1 MAAAHGAAGQPPQ
14 APQAPAFTPYPDTKL
29 SPCVRLVAYTMDNTC
44 GTNKSQFMFGA
55 LATAPLRGY
64 VDAIKIEFMVVGHTK
79 MRLDNAFSATG
90 NAFRKNDVF
99 NLGMLCNLFSPYFDV
114 RAYDERLLK
123 SYRSGTPAIF
133 TDIKGITGWRSFM
146 LVGDDGLLNLTTSP
160 DGTIAHAVLM
170 KAVGDLEE
178 RSLAVVLEAVVEG
191 TGYHGIGDETGLYGP
206 KINRLFPLRRVRLF
220 YRPTEGVGPWCEY
233 SGYQKTTDATAIE
246 AALSCIIPFKD
257 LPENHEAKQKL
268 KAPYGQ
274 LRKHLDDQFSKYVP
288 PNRCP
293 DQFKVSET
301 GCSSTI
307 DRAHY
312 TEVIT
317 TFDAMDYASDDDDLP
332 LVALRP
338 EERARR
344 ADLAAS
350 RDPEQPEPPARQP
363 ARASTWSREDDD
375 PQLMAALDS
384 KAHSPGELKK
394 RARELERLFPGKNFA
409 QIKRAHDRLVKS
421 RELN

>member
-1 MAAAHGAAGQPPQ
+1 M
-14 APQAPAFTPYPDTKL
+14 
-29 SPCVRLVAYTMDNTC
+29 
-44 GTNKSQFMFGA
+44 
-55 LATAPLRGY
+55 
-64 VDAIKIEFMVVGHTK
+64 E
-79 MRLDNAFSATG
+79 
-90 NAFRKNDVF
+90 
-99 NLGMLCNLFSPYFDV
+99 NL
-114 RAYDERLLK
+114 E
-123 SYRSGTPAIF
+123 
-133 TDIKGITGWRSFM
+133 
-146 LVGDDGLLNLTTSP
+146 SP
-160 DGTIAHAVLM
+160 D
-170 KAVGDLEE
+170 
-178 RSLAVVLEAVVEG
+178 
-191 TGYHGIGDETGLYGP
+191 YGP
-206 KINRLFPLRRVRLF
+206 D
-220 YRPTEGVGPWCEY
+220 Y
-233 SGYQKTTDATAIE
+233 
-246 AALSCIIPFKD
+246 FKD
-257 LPENHEAKQKL
+257 WCGGFYDWFHE
-268 KAPYGQ
+268 
-274 LRKHLDDQFSKYVP
+274 RFSH
-288 PNRCP
+288 RCP

>member
-29 SPCVRLVAYTMDNTC
+29 SPCVRLVEYTMDNTC

-114 RAYDERLLK
+114 RAYDDRLLK
-123 SYRSGTPAIF
+123 SFRSGTPAIF
-133 TDIKGITGWRSFM
+133 TDIRGITSWRSFM
-146 LVGDDGLLNLTTSP
+146 IVGDDGLLNLTTSP

-246 AALSCIIPFKD
+246 AALSCIIPFKGSRTF
-257 LPENHEAKQKL
+257 P
-268 KAPYGQ
+268 
-274 LRKHLDDQFSKYVP
+274 RITR
-288 PNRCP
+288 PNR
-293 DQFKVSET
+293 SSRRRT
-301 GCSSTI
+301 GSSGNTWMI
-307 DRAHY
+307 SSRS
-312 TEVIT
+312 
-317 TFDAMDYASDDDDLP
+317 TFHPTA
-332 LVALRP
+332 
-338 EERARR
+338 ART
-344 ADLAAS
+344 S
-350 RDPEQPEPPARQP
+350 
-363 ARASTWSREDDD
+363 
-375 PQLMAALDS
+375 S
-384 KAHSPGELKK
+384 K
-394 RARELERLFPGKNFA
+394 F
-409 QIKRAHDRLVKS
+409 QRLVVRAPSTGLTTQKS
-421 RELN
+421 SQPSMPWITLRTTTICLSSRCDRRKERVGRIWPPPGIRSNQSHPRGSPPGRRRGARTTTTRSSWRPWIARPTPQGS